1 MVTVLNATGLFSLK
15 WLILCHVNFTSIIK
29 GIKMQEVR
37 VERSPEVLLRVQQP
51 PFESFLRENVRRSK
65 EDRLSWDGGGCHR
78 AVMLNVSK
86 PASVAWKSF
95 RGMGSATWLWFD
107 EGLRVG
113 SLCSQEAPSEW
124 LSPAQLAT
132 GTGSPAGPVPLPGT

>member
-1 MVTVLNATGLFSLK
+1 
-15 WLILCHVNFTSIIK
+15 
-29 GIKMQEVR
+29 MQEVR

-51 PFESFLRENVRRSK
+51 LFESFLPGNMRPSK
-65 EDRLSWDGGGCHR
+65 EDRLLWDGGSCHR

-107 EGLRVG
+107 EGLRMG
-113 SLCSQEAPSEW
+113 SMCSQEAPSEW

-132 GTGSPAGPVPLPGT
+132 GTGGPAGPVRLPGT